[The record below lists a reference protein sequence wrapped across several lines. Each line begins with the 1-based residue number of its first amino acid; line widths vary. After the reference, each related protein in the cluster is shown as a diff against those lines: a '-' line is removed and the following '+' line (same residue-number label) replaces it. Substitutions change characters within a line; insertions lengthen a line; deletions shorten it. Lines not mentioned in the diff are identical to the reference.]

1 VRQLSLAVRAAL
13 AGLAVLFAAT
23 PRGEAGPTVSFDAN
37 VKEWSSSTLPGPG
50 IYPIGGSGQI
60 NGGFVVSTGSDG
72 AQIGL
77 RGFLRTI
84 GFLPQTNDGVLTAT
98 YFAPTGSPGGNLAR
112 WNAEFDIDLRGTG
125 HTINDYTATVTL
137 TDRGGLVTGP
147 VDLVL
152 TGLIDSDAVLY
163 QDSENPG
170 FPLFAPAFP
179 AFDPNAPGVYSFDL
193 KLTPRTF
200 TGDTLEVNMNVDVGA
215 VPEPSTLVLCLGG
228 GGLLVLSAR
237 GRRYLRGGA
246 A

>member
-1 VRQLSLAVRAAL
+1 MRQLSLAVRAAL

-23 PRGEAGPTVSFDAN
+23 PRGEAGPTVGFDAN

-50 IYPIGGSGQI
+50 IYPIGGTGQI

-84 GFLPQTNDGVLTAT
+84 GLLPQTNDGVLTAT
-98 YFAPTGSPGGNLAR
+98 YFAPTGSPGGGLAR
-112 WNAEFDIDLRGTG
+112 WNFDLDIDLRGTG
-125 HTINDYTATVTL
+125 HTVDDYTALITI
-137 TDRGGLVTGP
+137 TDRSGLVTP
-147 VDLVL
+147 VDLL
-152 TGLIDSDAVLY
+152 TPGLIDPDTLLY
-163 QDSENPG
+163 QNSLNPG
-170 FPLFAPAFP
+170 FPFLAPVFP

-200 TGDTLEVNMNVDVGA
+200 TGDTLEVKMNVDVGP

-237 GRRYLRGGA
+237 RRRYLRGESA
-246 A
+246 